1 MTLYKT
7 NEPSATHNTLYEF
20 SATHNTLSEPS
31 ATYSYLI
38 LFNFHKKKYDQFTS
52 YFIPDE
58 DISSLERVSLD
69 AMQSRGQ
76 IDPPKYG
83 RLSKEN
89 IANLDAIV
97 LYLFESQ
104 SKFKNELEFIE
115 SRKDQY
121 QKFYEKDFE
130 GIGKWVKHKRES
142 NVDSQCFDKEISHIY
157 ELVDD
162 TYEK

>member
-1 MTLYKT
+1 MT
-7 NEPSATHNTLYEF
+7 NNA
-20 SATHNTLSEPS
+20 LSENS
-31 ATYSYLI
+31 ATYSYI
-38 LFNFHKKKYDQFTS
+38 MLFNFHKKKYDQITS

-58 DISSLERVSLD
+58 DISSKERVSLD

-97 LYLFESQ
+97 LYLFESHGNC
-104 SKFKNELEFIE
+104 KNEEEFIE
-115 SRKDQY
+115 ARMEQY

-130 GIGKWVKHKRES
+130 GIGKWIKYKRES
-142 NVDSQCFDKEISHIY
+142 NTDSQCFDKEISHIY